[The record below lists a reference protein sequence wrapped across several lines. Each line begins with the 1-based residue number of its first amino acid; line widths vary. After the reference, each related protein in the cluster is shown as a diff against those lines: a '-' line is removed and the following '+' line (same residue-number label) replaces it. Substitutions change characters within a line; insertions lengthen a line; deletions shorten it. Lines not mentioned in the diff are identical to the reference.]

1 MRIVITGASRGIG
14 RAIALAFAE
23 LGGKLVLVGRDQ
35 AALAE
40 TAAACA
46 QAHPQAETR
55 TFAGDVVDPA
65 TSLGA
70 VAESVTAWGGLDAIV
85 ANAGQALDTLLLRLK
100 PEELDQQLAI
110 NLKSAFY
117 LAQAAAKPMIKQR
130 SGSMVFIS
138 SVVGQVGNAGQAPY
152 AAAKAGLIALAK
164 SLAKELGSREIRVNA
179 VAPGFIETAMTNNLP
194 DAAKEAYLTAIPLRR
209 FGRPE
214 DVAGVVTFLCSDAA
228 RYVTG
233 QVLTVDGGLYM

>member
-1 MRIVITGASRGIG
+1 MRVVITGASRGIG
-14 RAIALAFAE
+14 RAIALAFAAQ
-23 LGGKLVLVGRDQ
+23 GGKLVLVGRDQ

-40 TAAACA
+40 TVAGCA
-46 QAHPQAETR
+46 QAHPEAEARVVT
-55 TFAGDVVDPA
+55 GDVTDPS
-65 TSLGA
+65 TSTNA
-70 VAESVTAWGGLDAIV
+70 VEEALSAYGGLDAIV
-85 ANAGQALDTLLLRLK
+85 ANAGQPLDVLLLRLK
-100 PEELDQQLAI
+100 PEDLDRQLDV

-117 LAQAAAKPMIKQR
+117 LAQAATRPMMKQR
-130 SGSMVFIS
+130 GGSMVFIS
-138 SVVGQVGNAGQAPY
+138 SVVGQMGNAGQAPY

-179 VAPGFIETAMTNNLP
+179 VAPGFIETAMTADLP
-194 DAAKEAYLTAIPLRR
+194 DAAKETYLAAIPLRR
-209 FGRPE
+209 FGQAE